1 MFIMDYTCVAVRGS
15 GLRVG
20 YCQEM
25 AQKWKQK
32 TALSAIDALGA
43 SEVSTSPEIITD
55 CIFIF

>member
-1 MFIMDYTCVAVRGS
+1 MFIIDYTCVVVRGY

-20 YCQEM
+20 YCQAM
-25 AQKWKQK
+25 AQKWTQK

-43 SEVSTSPEIITD
+43 REVSTSPEIITD